1 MDASNRPGD
10 AELIRD
16 GDFELRARACAAAE
30 KVFAELLDLSLK
42 AKSESVKLAAIKEM
56 LDRGFGRVGP
66 ADRAGGVIAH
76 VLVDDGYQD
85 ADDV

>member
-1 MDASNRPGD
+1 MGVTNRPSG
-10 AELIRD
+10 AEIIID
-16 GDFELRARACAAAE
+16 GDFELRARACAAAGE
-30 KVFAELLDLSLK
+30 VFEELLTLCRN

-85 ADDV
+85 DHDA